1 MIRTGTGY
9 RGVMLIVDLSRRQI
23 STRALDPQVIDDYLG
38 GRGLAMR
45 LLCDMAPA
53 GVEPLAPDNPL
64 IFATGPCAGTL
75 VPASSRSSVAA
86 KSPLTGLLG
95 SGNVGSLFTLGLKGA
110 GFDALVVSGA
120 SSVPVYLVIEANG
133 AQMID
138 CPELWGQDTIMT
150 TRKLRQR
157 HGYDRTG
164 IACIGPAGENC
175 VPLASIIFD
184 ASRSAGRGGL
194 GAVMGAKKLKAI
206 VARGDEPVLLDDP
219 SGLMRQCA
227 EYTAALKQESYYE
240 RYSIQGT
247 GVIAQPM
254 HDTGRALIN
263 NGRGGL
269 FPGIEALSPHVINTQ
284 YRLKQY
290 ACPACPMP
298 CGQLYAVSGAPG
310 QDNQGI
316 WGRGSGNASIIM
328 GFGPRCGQ
336 VDLRFIAGA
345 YALSNSLGIDLISAN
360 AVTAF
365 AIECFETG
373 KLGPRDVDGLELR
386 SGNGAA
392 VLRLLDLIARAQGVG
407 RLLGRG
413 VRRAAVAIGQGS
425 ERFAPHVKGLEMMET
440 EPRGHWSWG
449 LMFAVSSRGACHTR
463 AYDVTEMMDLTDEE
477 LVRVAGTIRVRDS
490 SSTEGKGQS
499 VAFFENIRALADS
512 VEICRFV
519 SRGRLGFAEALAPLL
534 RCVTGRDTDAV
545 ELEALGERIINLE
558 RLYNLREGLRP
569 TDDTLPERYLVE
581 SLPDGPAAGRVVP
594 LSTMLADYYRARG
607 WDAVSGAPS
616 DRTLHRLRL
625 THWSG

>member
-1 MIRTGTGY
+1 MTQSGTGY
-9 RGVMLIVDLSRRQI
+9 RGVMLMVDLSRRQI
-23 STRALDPQVIDDYLG
+23 STRALDPEVLTDYLG

-45 LLCDMAPA
+45 LLCDMAPV
-53 GVEPLAPDNPL
+53 GVEPLASDNPL

-95 SGNVGSLFTLGLKGA
+95 SGNVGSLFTFGLKGA
-110 GFDALVVSGA
+110 GFDVLVVSGA
-120 SSVPVYLVIEANG
+120 SPVPVYLLVG
-133 AQMID
+133 ADGAHIVD
-138 CPELWGQDTIMT
+138 CPELWGQDTIVA
-150 TRKLRQR
+150 TRALRQR
-157 HGYDRTG
+157 HGCDGVG

-206 VARGDEPVLLDDP
+206 VAWGDEPVFVDDP
-219 SGLMRQCA
+219 SGLMHYCA
-227 EYTAALKQESYYE
+227 EYTAALKRESYYK

-263 NGRGGL
+263 NGRDGL

-284 YRLKQY
+284 YRLRQY

-310 QDNQGI
+310 RDSEGA

-336 VDLRFIAGA
+336 VDLRSIAAA
-345 YALSNSLGIDLISAN
+345 YALSNALGIDLISAN
-360 AVTAF
+360 AVAAF

-373 KLGPRDVDGLELR
+373 RLGRQDVDGLELR
-386 SGNGAA
+386 SGNGDA
-392 VLRLLDLIARAQGVG
+392 VLRLLYLIARGQGVG
-407 RLLGRG
+407 KLLGRG
-413 VRRAAVAIGQGS
+413 VREASRIIGQGS
-425 ERFAPHVKGLEMMET
+425 EHFAPHVKGLEMMET

-463 AYDVTEMMDLTDEE
+463 AYDVTEMMDLADED
-477 LVRVAGTIRVRDS
+477 LMQAAGTLRARDS
-490 SSTEGKGQS
+490 NSTEGKGQS

-512 VEICRFV
+512 MEICRFV
-519 SRGRLGFAEALAPLL
+519 SRGRLGFAEALGPLL
-534 RCVTGRDTDAV
+534 RFVTGCHIDTP
-545 ELEALGERIINLE
+545 ELEAVGERIINLE
-558 RLYNLREGLRP
+558 RLYNLREGLSP
-569 TDDTLPERYLVE
+569 ADDTLPDRYLVE
-581 SLPDGPAAGRVVP
+581 PLPNGSASGRVVP
-594 LSTMLADYYRARG
+594 LSVMLTDYYRARG

-616 DRTLHRLRL
+616 EGTLHRLRL
-625 THWSG
+625 PKIV